1 MPHVLSMFSTPSLL
15 LLLVALVMIVC
26 VPIVRAAR
34 GWVRSVAF
42 YFARAMLVASV
53 SCSVLVGCTPAER
66 CAAARGASIAAKVL
80 EEVAARA
87 CENGGLLVGSSGGE
101 LEAIEDTTEAE
112 RAEALEALEAA
123 AAELR

>member
-1 MPHVLSMFSTPSLL
+1 MRPLL
-15 LLLVALVMIVC
+15 LLLESPSLVLLLVAFVMVVC
-26 VPIVRAAR
+26 VPLVRLAR
-34 GWVRSVAF
+34 GWVRSIALT
-42 YFARAMLVASV
+42 FARAMVGASIA
-53 SCSVLVGCTPAER
+53 CSVLVGCTPAER

-80 EEVAARA
+80 DEVAARA